1 MKEHDKTTTYWS
13 PSAPPGLLATAWNS
27 STRKKRW
34 TSPTRIENPDLYNEV
49 MSAIQVK
56 MDWNR
61 RLLKWL
67 KYRLSLSEVAAS
79 ESTDSSVRDKSYV
92 LLTGMFRLTKD
103 VIEPLRLV
111 PASGFSRDQ
120 GLCEALW
127 KLGNHR
133 FIVHL
138 HSDRTY
144 DWLHRENGV
153 RLGSG
158 ESIPFERLHE
168 LRKRIGS
175 IRTG

>member
-1 MKEHDKTTTYWS
+1 MKEREKPTTHWS

-34 TSPTRIENPDLYNEV
+34 SSPTRIDDPELHNEV
-49 MSAIQVK
+49 MSAIQMN

-67 KYRLSLSEVAAS
+67 KYTLSLSEVATS
-79 ESTDSSVRDKSYV
+79 DSTDSSVRDKSSV
-92 LLTGMFRLTKD
+92 LSTGVFHLTKD
-103 VIEPLRLV
+103 VIEPLRLI

-144 DWLHRENGV
+144 DWLHRENRT

-158 ESIPFERLHE
+158 ESIPFERLYE
-168 LRKRIGS
+168 LRKRIGLL
-175 IRTG
+175 RTG